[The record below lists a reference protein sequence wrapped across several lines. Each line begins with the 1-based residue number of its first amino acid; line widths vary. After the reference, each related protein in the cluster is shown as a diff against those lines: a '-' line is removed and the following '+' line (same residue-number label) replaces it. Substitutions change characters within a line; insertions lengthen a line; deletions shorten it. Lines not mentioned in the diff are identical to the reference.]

1 MAKQQE
7 QGRQPPLAALFLALV
22 TAALVLLLPDARCPL
37 RTGVDAY
44 APSLTV
50 SACGVGV
57 TLSL

>member
-1 MAKQQE
+1 ML
-7 QGRQPPLAALFLALV
+7 RQKKPDRRPIAGFFVALT
-22 TAALVLLLPDARCPL
+22 TAVLVLQLPHSQCPL

-44 APSLTV
+44 APSVTV